1 MKTCIS
7 TYSFDQLLRSGNFS
21 CYDAIDKVCEY
32 GMDAV
37 ELQLDAKRPPEGES
51 FESYAKKLTDYAE
64 KKGLEVP
71 ILTVTANFHCEN
83 PDAEVARVCACVD
96 VAAAC
101 GIPMMRHDATY
112 RYMDGDRIKTPHA
125 VIERIAPYI
134 RRVAEYAAERGVRTC
149 TENHG
154 RLLQDSDR
162 VQALIDAVN
171 HENFGW
177 LCDIGNFGAVD
188 EDCSTAVSRLLP
200 SLCFVHAKDCIVR
213 SGSLYHPGRGFV
225 ATRGGN
231 FRRATILG
239 HGDVPVYQI
248 LRAIAGSGYNGY
260 VSIEHE
266 GIEDNLLALQIGSEN
281 LKRMLSD
288 LAREGEIGK

>member
-7 TYSFDQLLRSGNFS
+7 TYSYDALLRSGNFS
-21 CYDAIDKVCEY
+21 HTDAIDHVKSL
-32 GMDAV
+32 GIDAV
-37 ELQLDAKRPPEGES
+37 ELQLDAKRPPVGET
-51 FESYAKKLTDYAE
+51 FASYAARLADYARE
-64 KKGLEVP
+64 QGLEVP
-71 ILTVTANFHCEN
+71 ILTVTANFHCEE
-83 PDAEVARVCACVD
+83 PERELERLSGCVD

-101 GIPMMRHDATY
+101 GIDLLRHDATY
-112 RYMDGDRIKTPHA
+112 RYLDTDPIKTPA
-125 VIERIAPYI
+125 RVIEQVAPYI
-134 RRVAEYAAERGVRTC
+134 RRLAAYAEAHGVRTC

-162 VQALIDAVN
+162 MLALIDAVG
-171 HENFGW
+171 HPNFSW

-200 SLCFVHAKDCIVR
+200 SLCFVHAKDCFVR
-213 SGSLYHPGRGFV
+213 SGMLYHPGRGFV

-248 LRAIAGSGYNGY
+248 LRAIALSGYDGY

-266 GIEDNLLALQIGSEN
+266 GMEDNLMALEIGAEN
-281 LKRMLSD
+281 LQRMLSD
-288 LAREGEIGK
+288 LAREMGKG